1 MVDML
6 TMRPF
11 EKDGSWG
18 AKSKKEYIL
27 DNNSERVVLKSGEFK
42 SRKVDA
48 VDWNNQDDAE
58 IWWAA
63 WAETANRYLEIMNR
77 AERIDN
83 RSYAR
88 QGIDQVPTIH
98 LGAAAH
104 QMEKRGIRTERGD
117 INREIE
123 VTNQNLR
130 QLKARIV
137 KLQNWLIEE
146 MENDEP
152 PTLADVISN
161 ILSWR
166 EQIGQ
171 PRRNSSINNLKAAA
185 NILNFLTANNIMDM
199 AGLDDKLKSMI
210 SKQFA
215 IRDELK
221 PIEQRLK
228 TLDEH
233 IKQADIYREYRPFK
247 QKYNQQKPKH
257 QEQYYETYRR
267 ELTLYEAA
275 ERYIKGVLNGRDKI
289 PLPTWKTEREK
300 LIAERKQLDV
310 EYKQLKADTAAV
322 EKIRSNVYDIISDER
337 RRTQPQRAQDMER

>member
-161 ILSWR
+161 ILSRR

-185 NILNFLTANNIMDM
+185 NILNFLSTNDIKDLSD
-199 AGLDDKLKSMI
+199 LDGSFKGMI
-210 SKQFA
+210 SKQFD
-215 IRDELK
+215 IRDKLK
-221 PIEQRLK
+221 PIERNFGVFAFLAK
-228 TLDEH
+228 NTVNS
-233 IKQADIYREYRPFK
+233 RPI
-247 QKYNQQKPKH
+247 H
-257 QEQYYETYRR
+257 
-267 ELTLYEAA
+267 
-275 ERYIKGVLNGRDKI
+275 
-289 PLPTWKTEREK
+289 
-300 LIAERKQLDV
+300 
-310 EYKQLKADTAAV
+310 
-322 EKIRSNVYDIISDER
+322 
-337 RRTQPQRAQDMER
+337 